1 MPTYSFR
8 NKTTGEIFDR
18 LMNWSARNSFLEE
31 NSNFEPVLMGAPS
44 LGDPVRLGIR
54 TTDNGFKE
62 VLSKI
67 GEKNYKSNLRDKL
80 SRR

>member
-8 NKTTGEIFDR
+8 NTDTGEIFDKVMKISER
-18 LMNWSARNSFLEE
+18 EKYLEE
-31 NSNFEPVLMGAPS
+31 NPQLESYLGSAPS

-54 TTDNGFKE
+54 RPDGGFNE

-67 GEKNYKSNLRDKL
+67 HANNYKSNLANKL